1 MGELTQPQPLPSL
14 ATVHPTGLQTQ
25 FSNPLYLRGRAL
37 RQHLVTSHFG
47 WTFGKVQP
55 KPRLTPGSRNKQK
68 VNKKGKRKSPD
79 KYICPCC
86 GHQRGLLGREKS
98 HCLKTATASAHFN
111 QKAWGLREAGLAPGL
126 TPLPRTPCWHKH
138 ESMGSGGEKE
148 ALKELPA
155 LLEGALWKL
164 IKTKLLGADHQFCRL
179 LYSSSSSSWPAASG
193 HELQQG

>member
-1 MGELTQPQPLPSL
+1 MQFSFTRRALEALGRAVELTQPQPLPSP

-86 GHQRGLLGREKS
+86 GHQRGLLARETS

-111 QKAWGLREAGLAPGL
+111 QKSLGAQRSRAGSRAHPAAPDPVLAQAREHGQQWGE
-126 TPLPRTPCWHKH
+126 
-138 ESMGSGGEKE
+138 GGF
-148 ALKELPA
+148 
-155 LLEGALWKL
+155 EGAACSARRSTLE
-164 IKTKLLGADHQFCRL
+164 IN
-179 LYSSSSSSWPAASG
+179 
-193 HELQQG
+193 